1 MSKHSSAASETT
13 ASTQDMVPGQTT
25 QAPVSGQTT
34 QAPASGQTT
43 QAPVSG
49 QTTHEAEIV
58 QTRVEEGKW
67 MFLSEAAAAVGLSEK
82 TLRRYIKGKRVTFKS
97 RRLGKM
103 TNSPIQVWIP
113 ADMLTATNNF
123 ADETKEIES
132 DVIDFTS
139 DENEPIEQVASQG
152 LDETEEQ
159 AEDTSPINVDVHNEI
174 ERFVHTMTNQFVE
187 KLDQQKSIITELR
200 YELVEKDRQLKLL
213 PDFEKELDEKIR
225 VKSFETS
232 ALQKQVDELNAQN
245 EALRQE
251 LHNRLPQPKPRW
263 WKAFF
268 LGE

>member
-1 MSKHSSAASETT
+1 MK
-13 ASTQDMVPGQTT
+13 
-25 QAPVSGQTT
+25 
-34 QAPASGQTT
+34 
-43 QAPVSG
+43 
-49 QTTHEAEIV
+49 
-58 QTRVEEGKW
+58 VEEGNW

-113 ADMLTATNNF
+113 SDMLSAPNSF
-123 ADETKEIES
+123 AGETKEIES
-132 DVIDFTS
+132 DVIDFAADDT
-139 DENEPIEQVASQG
+139 EPIEQISQV
-152 LDETEEQ
+152 LDETEDQ
-159 AEDTSPINVDVHNEI
+159 AEETSPINVDVHVEI

-200 YELVEKDRQLKLL
+200 YELMEKDRQLKLL
-213 PDFEKELDEKIR
+213 PDFEKEVEETIR
-225 VKSFETS
+225 MKSFETS

-251 LHNRLPQPKPRW
+251 LQNRLPQPKPPW